1 VCLFKEVNHDYH
13 VRKSPGA
20 QCRVYLSV
28 PPWTGSLPLP
38 LRRAAGGVSQAGTS
52 GTQGRWPSTPPRYF
66 TQRQVL
72 SPAVDEISVV
82 VAAVYDPNSDVLL
95 CSDRVW
101 DEIANPLIA
110 TYRLSER
117 CGSPV
122 PAVCARPEVR
132 CIHFGGRKMAGERG
146 FEPRIWA

>member
-1 VCLFKEVNHDYH
+1 M
-13 VRKSPGA
+13 
-20 QCRVYLSV
+20 
-28 PPWTGSLPLP
+28 
-38 LRRAAGGVSQAGTS
+38 
-52 GTQGRWPSTPPRYF
+52 
-66 TQRQVL
+66 L
-72 SPAVDEISVV
+72 SPTVDEISVV

-122 PAVCARPEVR
+122 AAVCVRPEVFAIFR
-132 CIHFGGRKMAGERG
+132 LGARKMAGERG
-146 FEPRIWA
+146 FEPRIWACALWHGEWEGERPVITYLL